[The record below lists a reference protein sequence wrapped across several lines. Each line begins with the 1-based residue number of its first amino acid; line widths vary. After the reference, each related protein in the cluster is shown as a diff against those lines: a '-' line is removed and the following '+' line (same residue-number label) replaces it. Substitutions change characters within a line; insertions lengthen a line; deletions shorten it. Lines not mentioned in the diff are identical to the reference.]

1 MRHITTHDAPAT
13 GLRGIGDTSWHTR
26 GACHGMDVEDADAV
40 FFPGP
45 RDHEDIAEAKELCGW
60 CPVRRDCLDFA
71 LENVLK
77 EGIWGGLT
85 EAERRPLHD
94 GLPQRLD
101 YRRVTAFFQGR
112 DVHLTE
118 AERQVVIDH
127 AYVRGWR
134 PGRLA
139 AALQISHKHAR
150 DLLRQAANKVF
161 DRDRTY
167 GVPRPKKKR
176 KKTTPSADGPAPA
189 APGTQQ
195 PVARPA
201 TPASA
206 APETAS
212 GPTPPADAGP
222 TPGVRRPVPAS
233 SGPTSPPDQ
242 PPQKRCHSSP
252 PVKPIEDRAAGPGVT
267 RPESWHQLSF
277 PEAPLAHAPVGKA
290 A

>member
-45 RDHEDIAEAKELCGW
+45 RDHAEIAEAKELCGW

-77 EGIWGGLT
+77 EGLWGGLT

-94 GLPQRLD
+94 NLHQRLD

-134 PGRLA
+134 PYQLA
-139 AALQISHKHAR
+139 AALQIGHKYAR
-150 DLLRQAANKVF
+150 DLLRQSANKVF

-176 KKTTPSADGPAPA
+176 KKTSPTAASPAPA
-189 APGTQQ
+189 RPGTQQ
-195 PVARPA
+195 PA
-201 TPASA
+201 TPAASA
-206 APETAS
+206 PAP
-212 GPTPPADAGP
+212 
-222 TPGVRRPVPAS
+222 
-233 SGPTSPPDQ
+233 
-242 PPQKRCHSSP
+242 
-252 PVKPIEDRAAGPGVT
+252 
-267 RPESWHQLSF
+267 
-277 PEAPLAHAPVGKA
+277 APLGKA